1 MTQLLFSFQG
11 RLNRKPY
18 WMTAIATMVII
29 IVLLLLALILIRE
42 HRFEF
47 AGLTLTLLVILYI
60 PLIWIGL
67 AIGAKRLHDR
77 DCRSRRLRAGRSE
90 MPHWR
95 EATKKQNREQPAP
108 RRTEAAAMPDAPVGG
123 MKTRLRIIAGI
134 LGTQA
139 FGVLHCFKEAGAAN
153 SHHHAP
159 RLLAEFKRH
168 EIVRFCAKDGK
179 CFSEGPNEQVP
190 ARHAIIDR
198 TIGKLNVPLALNEIG
213 NKLRQPQ
220 TSGCDD

>member
-1 MTQLLFSFQG
+1 MPMTQLLFSFQG

-77 DCRSRRLRAGRSE
+77 DKSAWWLLVFYA
-90 MPHWR
+90 
-95 EATKKQNREQPAP
+95 AP
-108 RRTEAAAMPDAPVGG
+108 
-123 MKTRLRIIAGI
+123 GI
-134 LGTQA
+134 LSTAGNRMEEVGFIILHIISFGISVWAFVELGCLRGT
-139 FGVLHCFKEAGAAN
+139 
-153 SHHHAP
+153 P
-159 RLLAEFKRH
+159 
-168 EIVRFCAKDGK
+168 
-179 CFSEGPNEQVP
+179 GPNRYGPDPLDTP
-190 ARHAIIDR
+190 A
-198 TIGKLNVPLALNEIG
+198 
-213 NKLRQPQ
+213 
-220 TSGCDD
+220 